1 MYGLMNE
8 SLTSLRPQAESKAN
22 ILLVDDLP
30 ENLKLLSDLLS
41 EIGYTT
47 RCVTSGIKAIKTA
60 KAKRPDVIFLDI
72 LMPEMN
78 GYEVCQA
85 CKADPELCDIP
96 IIFISALG
104 DTFDKLKAF
113 EVGGVDYITKPFQVK
128 EVVARLESQLT
139 IKKQQR
145 ILQDEI
151 TKRKEIEEMLYHSRA
166 ILSSILNTA
175 LDGIVAMQAVRE
187 PLSGEI
193 QDFRCLVVNPII
205 SRVLNRNRE
214 DLIGKIVLKRFLKTL
229 APNLFDRFV
238 EVVESG
244 EPLAEDFYYPNS
256 ESSWYH
262 YVAVKLGDGLAI
274 TIRDITARKQMELA
288 LQEANQKLELMANLD
303 GLTQIANRR
312 HFDAYLALEWQRHQ
326 REKNPLALIMIDID
340 YFKLYNDSYGHQCGD
355 DCLIRV
361 AKAIAQVPQRPT
373 DLVARY
379 GGEEFVVILSN
390 TDTKGALK
398 VAEAIQKA
406 IADLAIPHQTYI
418 NNHLTLSIGVA
429 SMIPTLD
436 QSLEILISYADKAL
450 YAAKAQGRNRAISCT
465 NLL

>member
-8 SLTSLRPQAESKAN
+8 SLTNIRPQAESKGN

-312 HFDAYLALEWQRHQ
+312 HFDAYLALEWQRH
-326 REKNPLALIMIDID
+326 
-340 YFKLYNDSYGHQCGD
+340 
-355 DCLIRV
+355 
-361 AKAIAQVPQRPT
+361 
-373 DLVARY
+373 
-379 GGEEFVVILSN
+379 
-390 TDTKGALK
+390 
-398 VAEAIQKA
+398 
-406 IADLAIPHQTYI
+406 
-418 NNHLTLSIGVA
+418 
-429 SMIPTLD
+429 
-436 QSLEILISYADKAL
+436 
-450 YAAKAQGRNRAISCT
+450 
-465 NLL
+465 